1 MTTQTLTT
9 FYCQFCDAVAGFFS
23 TRLENHRHRRKVND
37 GIRQLRRMTDLEL
50 KDIGI
55 SRGDINR
62 VANGE
67 WSRLEKF

>member
-9 FYCQFCDAVAGFFS
+9 FYCQFCDAVAEFFS

-37 GIRQLRRMTDLEL
+37 GIRQLRRMTDKEL
-50 KDIGI
+50 QDIGI